1 MFFPLIMCC
10 ICRNFLHCGL
20 ACLNV
25 RLLLSISPLTPQLV
39 KLTMSHLRN
48 IFSEKSNL
56 KRFTLSED
64 HIVINLLQADSKC
77 LLESLPLL
85 AISCRFRKVCFTKVD
100 AGLLFLFHFFFFTFS
115 FFSLFHFHIF
125 FFHFFTFTFSFSLSL
140 ELMHAAASPLHEA
153 ASFALE
159 TCSQRRKA
167 C

>member
-56 KRFTLSED
+56 KRFRLSED

-77 LLESLPLL
+77 LLESLPQL

-100 AGLLFLFHFFFFTFS
+100 AGLLFLFHLFFFTFS
-115 FFSLFHFHIF
+115 FSFFLFHFF
-125 FFHFFTFTFSFSLSL
+125 FFTFSFSLSL
-140 ELMHAAASPLHEA
+140 ELMHAADSPLHEA
-153 ASFALE
+153 ASFPLE

>member
-100 AGLLFLFHFFFFTFS
+100 AGLLFLFHFFFFTF
-115 FFSLFHFHIF
+115 
-125 FFHFFTFTFSFSLSL
+125 TFSFSLSL
-140 ELMHAAASPLHEA
+140 ELMHAADSPLHEA
-153 ASFALE
+153 ASFPLE

>member
-56 KRFTLSED
+56 KRFRLSED

-85 AISCRFRKVCFTKVD
+85 AISCRFRKVCFTSVD
-100 AGLLFLFHFFFFTFS
+100 AAAHSPLREATFLLFLFHFFFF
-115 FFSLFHFHIF
+115 HV
-125 FFHFFTFTFSFSLSL
+125 
-140 ELMHAAASPLHEA
+140 HA
-153 ASFALE
+153 
-159 TCSQRRKA
+159 CSR
-167 C
+167 